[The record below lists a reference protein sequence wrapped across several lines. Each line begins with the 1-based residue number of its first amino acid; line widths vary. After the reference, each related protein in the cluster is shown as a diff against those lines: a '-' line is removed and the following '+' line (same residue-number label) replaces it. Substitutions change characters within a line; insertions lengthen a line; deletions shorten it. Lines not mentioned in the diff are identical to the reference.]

1 MLGYGI
7 AFAKVWVNL
16 RKVKIQIQPVTGF
29 YLQHILY
36 MSINLYRKILVIKPW
51 AYTTSKEFFS

>member
-36 MSINLYRKILVIKPW
+36 MSINLYKPW